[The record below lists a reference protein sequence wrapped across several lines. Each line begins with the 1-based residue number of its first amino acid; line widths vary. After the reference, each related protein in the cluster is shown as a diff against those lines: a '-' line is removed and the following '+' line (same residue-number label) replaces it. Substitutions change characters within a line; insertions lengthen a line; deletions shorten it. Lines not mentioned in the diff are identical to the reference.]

1 MRSGF
6 GAGFAII
13 DAYDATQ
20 ETWMVEDDAGFD
32 ARMHARGRRRVRGD
46 ERGDHRHDQDRIVEP
61 QSAVGFDADAIVVL
75 GASVF
80 ADGTPSGIL
89 RDRLDDGI
97 ALYKEGVAPKLIM
110 SGDNSTVSYNEVQV
124 MKDYAISQGVPS
136 HDIFC
141 DHAGFSTYESM
152 YRAKH
157 VFGAERIVVATQ
169 TYHLYRALYAAQGLG
184 LESLG
189 VASDYHDYSKQLQ
202 YDLREIPA
210 RTEGLLQDVFK
221 VPSTFVGDPIASIS
235 PATSPRADGE
245 CQRCVRARDSHAS
258 SANSACASQVTGSR
272 TGMPTARSSCGAKPI
287 VENPVQAS
295 AMTAAPSSRRRRA
308 AVTAAC

>member
-1 MRSGF
+1 MLGLML
-6 GAGFAII
+6 GCMLVVVAVFA
-13 DAYDATQ
+13 ATNVA
-20 ETWMVEDDAGFD
+20 TIATTK
-32 ARMHARGRRRVRGD
+32 
-46 ERGDHRHDQDRIVEP
+46 DHIVEP
-61 QSAVGFDADAIVVL
+61 QAAVGFDADAIVVQ

-136 HDIFC
+136 YDIFC

-152 YRAKH
+152 
-157 VFGAERIVVATQ
+157 
-169 TYHLYRALYAAQGLG
+169 YRALYAAQGLG

-210 RTEGLLQDVFK
+210 RTKDFFKTLFK
-221 VPSTFVGDPIASIS
+221 VPSTFVGDPISLDQS
-235 PATSPRADGE
+235 GD
-245 CQRCVRARDSHAS
+245 
-258 SANSACASQVTGSR
+258 VTEG
-272 TGMPTARSSCGAKPI
+272 
-287 VENPVQAS
+287 
-295 AMTAAPSSRRRRA
+295 
-308 AVTAAC
+308 

>member
-1 MRSGF
+1 M
-6 GAGFAII
+6 
-13 DAYDATQ
+13 
-20 ETWMVEDDAGFD
+20 
-32 ARMHARGRRRVRGD
+32 
-46 ERGDHRHDQDRIVEP
+46 
-61 QSAVGFDADAIVVL
+61 VGFVVGFVVVAALIVAGTNLATVATTKDAIVDTETAAAFGADAIVVL

-136 HDIFC
+136 YDIFC

-184 LESLG
+184 LDSLG

-210 RTEGLLQDVFK
+210 RTKDFFKTLFK
-221 VPSTFVGDPIASIS
+221 VPSTFVGDPISLDQS
-235 PATSPRADGE
+235 GE
-245 CQRCVRARDSHAS
+245 VPE
-258 SANSACASQVTGSR
+258 G
-272 TGMPTARSSCGAKPI
+272 
-287 VENPVQAS
+287 
-295 AMTAAPSSRRRRA
+295 
-308 AVTAAC
+308 

>member
-1 MRSGF
+1 M
-6 GAGFAII
+6 
-13 DAYDATQ
+13 
-20 ETWMVEDDAGFD
+20 
-32 ARMHARGRRRVRGD
+32 
-46 ERGDHRHDQDRIVEP
+46 
-61 QSAVGFDADAIVVL
+61 VGFVVGFVVVAALIVAGTNLATVATTKDAIVDTETAAAFGADAIVVL

-136 HDIFC
+136 YDIFC

-184 LESLG
+184 LDSLG

-210 RTEGLLQDVFK
+210 RTKDFFKTLFK
-221 VPSTFVGDPIASIS
+221 VPSTFVGDPISLDQS
-235 PATSPRADGE
+235 GD
-245 CQRCVRARDSHAS
+245 
-258 SANSACASQVTGSR
+258 VTEG
-272 TGMPTARSSCGAKPI
+272 
-287 VENPVQAS
+287 
-295 AMTAAPSSRRRRA
+295 
-308 AVTAAC
+308 

>member
-1 MRSGF
+1 MVGFVIGCAVVATLVVAGTNLATVATTRDAIVDTETAATF
-6 GAGFAII
+6 GA
-13 DAYDATQ
+13 DA
-20 ETWMVEDDAGFD
+20 V
-32 ARMHARGRRRVRGD
+32 
-46 ERGDHRHDQDRIVEP
+46 
-61 QSAVGFDADAIVVL
+61 VVL

-136 HDIFC
+136 YDIFC

-184 LESLG
+184 LDSLG

-210 RTEGLLQDVFK
+210 RTKDFFKTLFK
-221 VPSTFVGDPIASIS
+221 VPSTFVGDPISLDQS
-235 PATSPRADGE
+235 GD
-245 CQRCVRARDSHAS
+245 
-258 SANSACASQVTGSR
+258 VTEG
-272 TGMPTARSSCGAKPI
+272 
-287 VENPVQAS
+287 
-295 AMTAAPSSRRRRA
+295 
-308 AVTAAC
+308 

>member
-1 MRSGF
+1 MLGLML
-6 GAGFAII
+6 GCMLVVVAVFA
-13 DAYDATQ
+13 ATNVA
-20 ETWMVEDDAGFD
+20 TIATTK
-32 ARMHARGRRRVRGD
+32 
-46 ERGDHRHDQDRIVEP
+46 DRIVEP
-61 QSAVGFDADAIVVL
+61 QAAVGFDADAIVVL

-136 HDIFC
+136 YDIFC

-152 YRAKH
+152 YRA
-157 VFGAERIVVATQ
+157 
-169 TYHLYRALYAAQGLG
+169 LYAAQGLG
-184 LESLG
+184 LDSLG

-210 RTEGLLQDVFK
+210 RTKDFFKTLFK
-221 VPSTFVGDPIASIS
+221 VPSTFVGDPISLDQS
-235 PATSPRADGE
+235 GD
-245 CQRCVRARDSHAS
+245 
-258 SANSACASQVTGSR
+258 VTEG
-272 TGMPTARSSCGAKPI
+272 
-287 VENPVQAS
+287 
-295 AMTAAPSSRRRRA
+295 
-308 AVTAAC
+308 

>member
-1 MRSGF
+1 MRACGW
-6 GAGFAII
+6 GGVRDNERRDRGHGEREHRRLQEAIG
-13 DAYDATQ
+13 Y
-20 ETWMVEDDAGFD
+20 
-32 ARMHARGRRRVRGD
+32 
-46 ERGDHRHDQDRIVEP
+46 
-61 QSAVGFDADAIVVL
+61 DADAIVVL

-136 HDIFC
+136 YDIFC

-210 RTEGLLQDVFK
+210 RTKDFFKTLFK
-221 VPSTFVGDPIASIS
+221 VPSTFVGDPISSIS

-245 CQRCVRARDSHAS
+245 CQRCVRGARF
-258 SANSACASQVTGSR
+258 SR
-272 TGMPTARSSCGAKPI
+272 
-287 VENPVQAS
+287 
-295 AMTAAPSSRRRRA
+295 
-308 AVTAAC
+308 

>member
-1 MRSGF
+1 MLGLML
-6 GAGFAII
+6 GCMLVVVAVFA
-13 DAYDATQ
+13 ATNVA
-20 ETWMVEDDAGFD
+20 TIATTK
-32 ARMHARGRRRVRGD
+32 
-46 ERGDHRHDQDRIVEP
+46 DRIVEP
-61 QSAVGFDADAIVVL
+61 QAAVGFDADAIVVL

-136 HDIFC
+136 YDIFC

-152 YRAKH
+152 Y
-157 VFGAERIVVATQ
+157 
-169 TYHLYRALYAAQGLG
+169 LYRALYAAQGLG
-184 LESLG
+184 LDSLG

-210 RTEGLLQDVFK
+210 RTKDFFKTLFK
-221 VPSTFVGDPIASIS
+221 VPSTFVGDPISLDQS
-235 PATSPRADGE
+235 GD
-245 CQRCVRARDSHAS
+245 
-258 SANSACASQVTGSR
+258 VTEG
-272 TGMPTARSSCGAKPI
+272 
-287 VENPVQAS
+287 
-295 AMTAAPSSRRRRA
+295 
-308 AVTAAC
+308 